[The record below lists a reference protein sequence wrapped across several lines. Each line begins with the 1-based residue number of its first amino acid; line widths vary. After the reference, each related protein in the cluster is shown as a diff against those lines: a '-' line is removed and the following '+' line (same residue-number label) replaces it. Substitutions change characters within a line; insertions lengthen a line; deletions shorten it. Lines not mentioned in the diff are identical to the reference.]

1 MADNPKIKALYE
13 EATALHKQAKDILA
27 EYAGK
32 ECPQEKQAEVD
43 KLLDQVEAKTAE
55 AKNLEE
61 QAKREE
67 RMAEQDRF
75 LNDPATRR
83 NFFTEKG
90 ALGKP
95 AGADGQELDPEE
107 LADLKALAPFPAF
120 MAADNPAYA
129 KAMKKYHRYG
139 IAGLTPQQLKDLSVG
154 SPTGGGYLMQDT
166 YFNGLLAK
174 SREASAMRQ
183 ICTVWP
189 PIPSGSFIA
198 PAEDSM
204 LSDATWTTEVAT
216 GAADVV
222 EPFGQRKLK
231 PNPLAKRVKVSNTL
245 MRNPAFDVE
254 AYVRDRMAYK
264 FAIPEENAFING
276 DGVNKPLGLVN
287 TAGLP
292 TYTTASSNA
301 VYGDDIINW
310 VYSLPAAYAGKA
322 RILCNRAFIRKTRTL
337 AKKDSATAFTNYLWQ
352 PGLAAGVPNTILDV
366 PYSLSDKLDDGLD
379 ASDVYEDNAI
389 IAVVG
394 DFSYFWIVDAL
405 QMTIQ
410 RLVELYAEAN
420 QTGFIG
426 RKESDGMCVMAEA
439 FYALKVK
446 A

>member
-1 MADNPKIKALYE
+1 MADKTKITALYE
-13 EATALHKQAKDILA
+13 EATGLHKQAKDILA

-43 KLLDQVEAKTAE
+43 RLLDLVEAKTAE
-55 AKNLEE
+55 AKKLEE
-61 QAKREE
+61 QVKREE
-67 RMAEQDRF
+67 RSAEQDRF

-83 NFFTEKG
+83 NFFQDQGKG
-90 ALGKP
+90 GKT
-95 AGADGQELDPEE
+95 AGANGQAMDPDD
-107 LADLKALAPFPAF
+107 LAEMKAMAPFPAF
-120 MAADNPAYA
+120 LAADNAAYA
-129 KAMKKYHRYG
+129 KAMKAYHRYG
-139 IAGLTPQQLKDLSVG
+139 ANGLSAQQHKDLSVG
-154 SPTGGGYLMQDT
+154 NPAAGGYLVQDT
-166 YFNGLLAK
+166 YLSSLLAK
-174 SREASAMRQ
+174 SREATEMRQ
-183 ICTVWP
+183 IATVWP
-189 PIPSGSFIA
+189 AIPSGAFIA

-204 LSDATWTTEVAT
+204 LSDAEWTTEVAT
-216 GAADVV
+216 GSADVV
-222 EPFGQRKLK
+222 APFGQRKLK

-245 MRNPAFDVE
+245 LRNPAFDVE

-264 FAIPEENAFING
+264 FGIPEESGFING
-276 DGVNKPLGLVN
+276 DGVNKPLGLLN

-292 TYTTASSNA
+292 TYTTATSN
-301 VYGDDIINW
+301 VVHGDDIINW

-337 AKKDSATAFTNYLWQ
+337 ASKNAAMAFTNYIWQ

-366 PYSLSDKLDDGLD
+366 PYSLSDKFDDGLD
-379 ASDVYEDNAI
+379 VNDVYEDNAV